1 MRDLGFETT
10 IFIEKG
16 SVVYNVSGVYLAT
29 KRIFDIIGA
38 LFLSL
43 FLLPLFAIICLYIRL
58 IYGKPVL
65 IGEERRGYRGNVF
78 RMLRFRPLSKNGK
91 SLIKDGLDILP
102 ALINVIKGDLSLVGP
117 WPPTIIET
125 LNYKP
130 RHILRFSAKPGI
142 TGLWRIYRTDRGNLD
157 EMTRVDLKYIRERNL
172 RFDLYI
178 FLKTISMLIRSQK
191 KLKDEN
197 LRLYVP

>member
-1 MRDLGFETT
+1 
-10 IFIEKG
+10 
-16 SVVYNVSGVYLAT
+16 
-29 KRIFDIIGA
+29 
-38 LFLSL
+38 
-43 FLLPLFAIICLYIRL
+43 
-58 IYGKPVL
+58 
-65 IGEERRGYRGNVF
+65 
-78 RMLRFRPLSKNGK
+78 MLRFRTLSNNGK
-91 SLIKDGLDILP
+91 SLIKDRLDILP

-117 WPPTIIET
+117 WPPTIFEI
-125 LNYKP
+125 LSYKP

-172 RFDLYI
+172 RFDIYI

-191 KLKDEN
+191 KLKDDN